1 MIRTDEKER
10 CKLSA
15 SSRPIGKNRKSDNRI
30 IYIICLVLVLY
41 LALHAAVCWET
52 TLQMLASGQIEESD
66 KILTVIQLV
75 SDRLESNPMDIQTN
89 TFTTKFLLYSA
100 LAWFIVCASIENSKR
115 NYISG
120 KEFGT
125 AEWGTKNDIVDLF
138 ADTIKQQE
146 LKKAKKM
153 KGIVIK
159 LKKGIPLFI
168 SISLFLIEIIAVI
181 LFAGLAKQKASK
193 YGIGSLCF
201 LLLLSQNHIAKF
213 YLSKIRI
220 MNMRKKEL
228 KLTKRYYENE
238 KKRKLDNLKIQE
250 ENEEKK
256 RKAREETLKHS
267 TSPLASKKL
276 KELKE
281 EQRNVKKQHK
291 ERTNEIF
298 EELNEQKK
306 IMEGQAWKPDLLKE
320 ERKETLKKIEE
331 EVNKNLLES
340 DEAEERRNEVNRK
353 YEYSLVEYYDVKKR
367 VKQVEEKYKNADIL
381 FTATE
386 KISFYNYVLNL
397 NTLILGGSGSGKSRG
412 YVLPNLLQAFC
423 SYVVTD
429 PKGEVL
435 EKCGKFLKD
444 NGYKI
449 KVLNLDNK
457 AESDYYNPFQ
467 YIHPERAG
475 YEERVLSLIETIIA
489 NTDGGESKNSNDPF
503 WDRGERLFLQSI
515 FYFTVDC
522 FEEKDRNMNTV
533 NKLIKWLKIDEENDE
548 KNSKLDQFV
557 EMMKAELGEDHI
569 GIDMYEEF
577 RSKASGKTAK
587 SIVITAVARLAPFK
601 TQEVRRIFSHD
612 TMELDRIGEE
622 KVALFVNVPPTD
634 KTYNFI
640 SGMLFTQLFQE
651 IQYCATQVHKH
662 DGQRLP
668 IPVRF
673 ILDEFANTCTIPN
686 FVQILAYARSFGVG
700 ITVILQSL
708 EQIKKMYKD
717 DWGVIIDNCNTLL
730 YLGAITHDATLE
742 YVVKLIGKGTFD
754 KRTTGRTRGRQGSSS
769 QNWDKVGRELMD
781 ISEVRKLPKSDCLL
795 FVGGRN
801 PFYSKK
807 FDYTTHPNYC
817 YTSDANR
824 AFTYQHDPQKPIME
838 SEKKLEEMIKNTL
851 REEAQKEVQRLMQ
864 DVELIELVISP
875 EQMLNRIGRGNF
887 DVIPDEELI
896 VPDGEENTIDDDTL
910 HAVENELVTEEESET
925 TFQETIEETST
936 CEFIEDTNQQVKLMK
951 QTFQNGVEPM
961 SDEEVEPSEGEA
973 DTIDEETLA
982 MMQEL
987 DEDEDFME
995 SEFDF
1000 DEEMDMDKMIT
1011 QLKIS
1016 GQMPEDEI
1024 KNPEENQ

>member
-1 MIRTDEKER
+1 MIRTFEKEE

-15 SSRPIGKNRKSDNRI
+15 SSPIGKRKNNNNV
-30 IYIICLVLVLY
+30 IYIIFLVVVLY
-41 LALHAAVCWET
+41 LALHAAICWES
-52 TLQMLASGQIEESD
+52 TLQMIASGQIVESD
-66 KILTVIQLV
+66 KVFTFIELLTE
-75 SDRLESNPMDIQTN
+75 RLNYNSMDIQTN
-89 TFTTKFLLYSA
+89 AYTVKFLLGSA
-100 LAWFIVCASIENSKR
+100 LGWFIICAAIEDSKR

-146 LKKAKKM
+146 IRKAKKM
-153 KGIVIK
+153 KGIVIR
-159 LKKGIPLFI
+159 LKKGIPLFT
-168 SISLFLIEIIAVI
+168 SMALFLIEIIGVI
-181 LFAGLAKQKASK
+181 LFTGLAKQKASK

-220 MNMRKKEL
+220 FNMRRKEL
-228 KLTKRYYENE
+228 KLSKSYYENE
-238 KKRKLDNLKIQE
+238 KKRKLENLKTWEKDEEQE
-250 ENEEKK
+250 RKVKEEQ
-256 RKAREETLKHS
+256 LKNS
-267 TSPLASKKL
+267 TSPLAIKELEKLQKKQ
-276 KELKE
+276 KDAKKTHKEREEKIFQELKE
-281 EQRNVKKQHK
+281 EKMR
-291 ERTNEIF
+291 
-298 EELNEQKK
+298 
-306 IMEGQAWKPDLLKE
+306 MEMQAWKPDLLKE
-320 ERKETLKKIEE
+320 QRKETLKKIEE
-331 EVNKNLLES
+331 EISKNLLEAE
-340 DEAEERRNEVNRK
+340 EAEERRNEANRK
-353 YEYSLVEYYDVKKR
+353 YEYSLIEYYDIKSRIKK
-367 VKQVEEKYKNADIL
+367 VEEKYKNADIL

-386 KISFYNYVLNL
+386 KISFYNFILNL

-435 EKCGKFLKD
+435 EKSGKFLQD

-457 AESDYYNPFQ
+457 AESDYYNPFK

-475 YEERVLSLIETIIA
+475 YEEKILSLIETIIA
-489 NTDGGESKNSNDPF
+489 NTDGGESKSSNDPF
-503 WDRGERLFLQSI
+503 WDRAERLFLQSI
-515 FYFTVDC
+515 FFFTVDY

-533 NKLIKWLKIDEENDE
+533 NQLIKWLEIDEENEE
-548 KNSKLDQFV
+548 KNCKLDQFV
-557 EMMKAELGEDHI
+557 EKVKDDLGEDYI
-569 GIDMYEEF
+569 GVDMYEEF

-601 TQEVRRIFSHD
+601 TPEVRRIFSQD

-622 KVALFVNVPPTD
+622 KIALFVVVPPTD

-662 DGQRLP
+662 EGQRLP
-668 IPVRF
+668 MPVRF
-673 ILDEFANTCTIPN
+673 ILDEFANTCMIPN

-717 DWGVIIDNCNTLL
+717 DWGVIVDNCNTLL

-754 KRTTGRTRGRQGSSS
+754 KKTTGRTRGRQGSSS
-769 QNWDKVGRELMD
+769 QNWDKIGRELMD
-781 ISEVRKLPKSDCLL
+781 ISELRKLPKSDCLL

-824 AFTYQHDPQKPIME
+824 AFTYQHDPQKLTVE
-838 SEKKLEEMIKNTL
+838 TEEMLTNTL
-851 REEAQKEVQRLMQ
+851 REDAKKEVNRLMQ
-864 DVELIELVISP
+864 EVELIELIISP
-875 EQMLNRIGRGNF
+875 EQMLNRIGRGNL

-896 VPDGEENTIDDDTL
+896 VSDGEENTIEDDTL
-910 HAVENELVTEEESET
+910 HAVENELVTEEDEKIN
-925 TFQETIEETST
+925 FQEATEEISG
-936 CEFIEDTNQQVKLMK
+936 CELVEDTSRQAELMEQK
-951 QTFQNGVEPM
+951 FKNGVVPM
-961 SDEEVEPSEGEA
+961 SDDEVEPSEGEA

-1000 DEEMDMDKMIT
+1000 EEEMDMDKEIS
-1011 QLKIS
+1011 QLKNL

-1024 KNPEENQ
+1024 KSPEEK

>member
-1 MIRTDEKER
+1 MIRTDKKEG

-15 SSRPIGKNRKSDNRI
+15 SSPIGKRKSDNYV
-30 IYIICLVLVLY
+30 IYIICLVVVLY
-41 LALHAAVCWET
+41 LALHSAICWET
-52 TLQMLASGQIEESD
+52 TLQMVSSGQIIEKD
-66 KILTVIQLV
+66 KLFTFIQLLTE
-75 SDRLESNPMDIQTN
+75 RLNSNPMDIQTN
-89 TFTTKFLLYSA
+89 AYTVKFLLSSA
-100 LAWFIVCASIENSKR
+100 LGWFVVCAAIEDNKK

-153 KGIVIK
+153 KGIVVK
-159 LKKGIPLFI
+159 LKKGIPFFI
-168 SISLFLIEIIAVI
+168 SMTLFLIEIIAVI
-181 LFAGLAKQKASK
+181 LFTGLAKQKASK
-193 YGIGSLCF
+193 YGIGSIFF

-213 YLSKIRI
+213 ILSKIRI

-228 KLTKRYYENE
+228 KLTQKYYQNE
-238 KKRKLDNLKIQE
+238 RKRKL
-250 ENEEKK
+250 
-256 RKAREETLKHS
+256 ETLKSREEDEEQERKDREKQLKAS
-267 TSPLASKKL
+267 TNPLAVEELKKL
-276 KELKE
+276 QNEQKDVKKTHKKREEEILQELKE
-281 EQRNVKKQHK
+281 E
-291 ERTNEIF
+291 
-298 EELNEQKK
+298 K
-306 IMEGQAWKPDLLKE
+306 IRMEGQAWKPDLLKE

-340 DEAEERRNEVNRK
+340 DEAKERRNEVNRK

-397 NTLILGGSGSGKSRG
+397 NTMILGGSGSGKSRG

-435 EKCGKFLKD
+435 EKCGKFLKS

-475 YEERVLSLIETIIA
+475 YEERILSLIETIIA
-489 NTDGGESKNSNDPF
+489 NTDGGESKQSNDPF
-503 WDRGERLFLQSI
+503 WDRAERLFLQSI

-533 NKLIKWLKIDEENDE
+533 NKLIKWLEIDEENDE

-557 EMMKAELGEDHI
+557 EMMKAELGKDHI

-742 YVVKLIGKGTFD
+742 YIVKLIGKGTFD

-769 QNWDKVGRELMD
+769 QNFDKVGRELMD

-824 AFTYQHDPQKPIME
+824 EFTYQHEPQKPIME
-838 SEKKLEEMIKNTL
+838 SEKKLEEMMKNTL

-896 VPDGEENTIDDDTL
+896 VPDGEENTIEDDTL
-910 HAVENELVTEEESET
+910 REVEDELVTKEESET
-925 TFQETIEETST
+925 NVQEPTEETSV
-936 CEFIEDTNQQVKLMK
+936 CELIEDTNQQAELMK
-951 QTFQNGVEPM
+951 QTFQNGVELM

-973 DTIDEETLA
+973 DTIDEESLA

-987 DEDEDFME
+987 YEEDEDFME
-995 SEFDF
+995 SDFDF
-1000 DEEMDMDKMIT
+1000 EEEMDMDKEIS
-1011 QLKIS
+1011 QLKNS

-1024 KNPEENQ
+1024 KSPEEK